1 MSWTLDFI
9 RQWRDHVTLPSIWRL
24 RARELR
30 QTTGR
35 LRGESHLI
43 PLRCTA
49 PISTRLTI
57 RENIADYWTLKE
69 IVVSEVYG
77 GLIQHLGEC
86 RTIIDL
92 GANIGLATLYFAE
105 KFPHARIL
113 SVEPESSNFA
123 MLLRNVRKLA
133 TKGRCVPLQAA
144 LWSKDSR
151 LDVLNPGVGHNAFAF
166 GEKSDG
172 EVRGLSIM
180 TILERSGFE
189 TVDLLKADIEGA
201 EVELFSGSLDW
212 LPRVRVLAVEFHGDA
227 RKKSRFDEIMSG
239 RQILDMNDHT
249 VLAFAP

>member
-1 MSWTLDFI
+1 MSWTLDFVQ
-9 RQWRDHVTLPSIWRL
+9 QWRPYVSLRSIWRL

-57 RENIADYWTLKE
+57 RENVADYWTLKE

-77 GLIQHLGEC
+77 GLIQHLEEC

-92 GANIGLATLYFAE
+92 GANIGVATLYFAE
-105 KFPHARIL
+105 KFPHARIF

-123 MLLRNVRKLA
+123 MLRRNAHKLER
-133 TKGRCVPLQAA
+133 KGRCVLLQAA
-144 LWSKDSR
+144 VWSEDSKLGA
-151 LDVLNPGVGHNAFAF
+151 LDPGAGHNAFVF

-172 EVRGLSIM
+172 EVRGLSM
-180 TILERSGFE
+180 MSILERSGFE
-189 TVDLLKADIEGA
+189 TVDLLKVDIEGA
-201 EVELFSGSLDW
+201 EVELFRGRLDW

-227 RKKSRFDEIMSG
+227 RKKSRFDEIMRG
-239 RQILDMNDHT
+239 RQILEMNDHT

>member
-1 MSWTLDFI
+1 MSWTLDFV
-9 RQWRDHVTLPSIWRL
+9 RQWRDHMTLPSVWRL

-30 QTTGR
+30 QTTGH

-77 GLIQHLGEC
+77 GLIPHLGEC

-123 MLLRNVRKLA
+123 MLLRNVRTLA

-151 LDVLNPGVGHNAFAF
+151 LDVLDPGAGHNAFAF

-172 EVRGLSIM
+172 EVLGLSIM

-189 TVDLLKADIEGA
+189 TVDLLKVDIEGA